1 MFLDPRKRRKEEEE
15 YCIDR
20 THSFIELAAQ

>member
-1 MFLDPRKRRKEEEE
+1 MFLDPRKRRKEEGE

-20 THSFIELAAQ
+20 SHSFVELAAQ